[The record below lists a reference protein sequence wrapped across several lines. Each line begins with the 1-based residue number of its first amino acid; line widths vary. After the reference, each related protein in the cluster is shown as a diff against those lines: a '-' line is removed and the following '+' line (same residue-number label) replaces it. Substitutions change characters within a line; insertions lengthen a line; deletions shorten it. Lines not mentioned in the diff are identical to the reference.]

1 MKMKTAI
8 ALTVAIG
15 LVITTLNIPVG
26 CSNPSNNP
34 EPEEEYYFEDAN
46 VLIVG
51 RCRTISHDGSWT
63 GRLFIGTQRFTSLSS
78 GNKSL
83 ERLNVLVHNET
94 NTNLFYRIKLG
105 GTGMHNATGI
115 FFWGSKGSGVSKI
128 PPLAFVLC
136 HAEKLWVNIY

>member
-26 CSNPSNNP
+26 CSNPSNDP
-34 EPEEEYYFEDAN
+34 EPEEEYYFEDVN
-46 VLIVG
+46 VLVIG
-51 RCRTISHDGSWT
+51 RCRTIGSDGSWH
-63 GRLFIGTQRFTSLSS
+63 GGVFIGKMALTGLDSLDTP
-78 GNKSL
+78 L
-83 ERLNVLVHNET
+83 ERLHVLVYNESY
-94 NTNLFYRIKLG
+94 TNLFSRIKLG
-105 GTGMHNATGI
+105 VVGMLNATGI